1 MNEVT
6 FHKQL
11 NVISHTLQSHPELR
25 FCPGPNC
32 TVIVRAF
39 QNKAKRITCS
49 ECKTTFWLVIH
60 IFMEETDFYV
70 N

>member
-60 IFMEETDFYV
+60 IFMEETDFM
-70 N
+70 